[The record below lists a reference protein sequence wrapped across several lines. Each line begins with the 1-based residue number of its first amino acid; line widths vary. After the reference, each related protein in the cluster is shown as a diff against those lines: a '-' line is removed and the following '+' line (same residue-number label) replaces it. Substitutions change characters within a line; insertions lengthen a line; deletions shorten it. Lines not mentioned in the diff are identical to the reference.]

1 MGKSKNDHNF
11 ENAGNT
17 IGQLY
22 NTSKYDGNYNRKRG
36 MRFFLVMF
44 ILISI
49 TSIVFLTIRTYPIIQ
64 ILYLDDS
71 EIVVHEIKTNTFG
84 KSRISNEIIIEY
96 DNGDTVFRNLTG
108 KSAQAAELIGE
119 YRPEIIVADEET
131 LFQLTDEI
139 YIKDIKWYVN
149 HQFEEKWLI
158 ADATSIGAISD
169 IVCGVQIDEGRYYPW
184 LPITGYIGV
193 VKISEEY
200 KDEELKS
207 LMIEEIIMKIIT
219 DEPYKSGARTSGFR
233 IMD

>member
-1 MGKSKNDHNF
+1 MKKSKNDHNF

-22 NTSKYDGNYNRKRG
+22 NTSKYDSNYNRKKG
-36 MRFFLVMF
+36 MRFFLVVF

-96 DNGDTVFRNLTG
+96 DNGDTVFRNLTE
-108 KSAQAAELIGE
+108 KAAQAAELISE
-119 YRPEIIVADEET
+119 YRPEIIAADEET
-131 LFQLTDEI
+131 LFQLTDEM
-139 YIKDIKWYVN
+139 YIKDIKWFIN
-149 HQFEEKWLI
+149 HRFEEKWLI
-158 ADATSIGAISD
+158 AEAVSIGAISD
-169 IVCGVQIDEGRYYPW
+169 IAYGVQVNESRYYPW
-184 LPITGYIGV
+184 LSEEAYIGV
-193 VKISEEY
+193 VKTSEEY

-207 LMIEEIIMKIIT
+207 LLIQEMITKIIT
-219 DEPYKSGARTSGFR
+219 DEPYKSGTRTSGFR